1 MEPTPDEFSSFKSDH
16 SLGNI
21 DLETKHDRNKH
32 LTADNIYQSIK
43 DDPNAMKRI
52 ENIVSYLKN
61 QTQSYG
67 DDDLDKIFKSLDV
80 DGDHKI
86 SSNEIK
92 RFLNGLRTPA
102 NDFHIKKII
111 NDFDKNGDGE
121 IEKDEF
127 INRMNEQK
135 HYGKKDD
142 LNELLEIF
150 KLFDVNADKK
160 ITGEDLYNIMKAIGE
175 NFSES
180 YCKDMIKLLSDEKGY
195 IDFAKFFD
203 IVKDER
209 NKNIYN

>member
-1 MEPTPDEFSSFKSDH
+1 MEQTPINSSFKSDR
-16 SLGNI
+16 S
-21 DLETKHDRNKH
+21 ENKFSIEPDI
-32 LTADNIYQSIK
+32 LIKNNTMTADNLYQMIK
-43 DDPNAMKRI
+43 DDPTSKKRLEDI
-52 ENIVSYLKN
+52 ISYIKV
-61 QTQSYG
+61 QKQSFM
-67 DDDLDKIFKSLDV
+67 DDDLNKIFKSLDV

-86 SSNEIK
+86 TSKEIK
-92 RFLNGLRTPA
+92 RFLNALKTPT
-102 NDFHIKKII
+102 NDFHIRRMI
-111 NDFDKNGDGE
+111 NEFDKNGDGE

-135 HYGKKDD
+135 HYSKKDD

-175 NFSES
+175 NFSET
-180 YCKDMIKLLSDEKGY
+180 YCNEMIKLLSDEKGY
-195 IDFAKFFD
+195 LDFAKFFD